1 MKIGI
6 DARFYGPKVGGGGL
20 GRYVEQLV
28 TQLQQID
35 TENRYLLFLKP
46 ENFDDCVIT
55 NPNFEKVKVDIHWYS
70 LKEQL
75 ELGKIIDKE
84 QLDLIHFP
92 HWNIPFNVKT
102 PFVVT
107 VHDLILLEQPNSAHI
122 TTRHPLIFW
131 MKRLGHRFV
140 LRRAL
145 KKAKHVFAVSEYT
158 KLSILNHF
166 TFLNKKD
173 ITVAYNGLTNLEET
187 QQLPST
193 PASKEN
199 TLKINDPYF
208 LYVGN
213 AYPHKNLISLLHAFS
228 FFHQTHPSVRLVLA
242 GRQDA
247 FYERLKNEIE
257 ELDIP
262 KDIVHFV
269 MNPSDGELKT
279 LYQNATL
286 YLFPSL
292 IEGFGLPPL
301 EAMQEGTP
309 VAAAESSCLPEIL
322 GDAARYFAPYDI
334 EEMVEVMEDLFEN
347 EDKRK
352 ALIEK
357 GFERIKL
364 YSWKEMT
371 KTIHAIYGKQ

>member
-35 TENRYLLFLKP
+35 TENRYVLFLKP

-55 NPNFEKVKVDIHWYS
+55 NPNFEKRKVDIHWYT

-75 ELGKIIDKE
+75 QLGKLIDAE
-84 QLDLIHFP
+84 GLDLVHFP
-92 HWNIPFNVKT
+92 HWNVPCNIKT

-107 VHDLILLEQPNSAHI
+107 IHDLILLEQPKSAHV
-122 TTRHPLIFW
+122 TTRHPLVFW
-131 MKRLGHRFV
+131 LKRLGHRIV
-140 LRRAL
+140 LRNAL
-145 KKAKHVFAVSEYT
+145 KKAKHIISVSEYT
-158 KLSILNHF
+158 KLSTLNHF
-166 TFLNKKD
+166 SFLHKDD
-173 ITVAYNGLTNLEET
+173 ITVAYNGLTELRAEKDT
-187 QQLPST
+187 QLPKSIE
-193 PASKEN
+193 S
-199 TLKINDPYF
+199 PYF

-228 FFHQTHPSVRLVLA
+228 FFHQTHPEVNLVLA

-247 FYERLKNEIE
+247 FYDRLKNEIE

-269 MNPSDGELKT
+269 MDPSDSDLKT
-279 LYQNATL
+279 LYKNATL

-322 GDAARYFAPYDI
+322 GDAARFFAPYDI
-334 EEMVEVMEDLFEN
+334 EEMVAVMEDLLEN
-347 EDKRK
+347 KDKRE

-357 GFERIKL
+357 GFKRITR
-364 YSWKEMT
+364 YSWEEMAR
-371 KTIHAIYGKQ
+371 TIHAIYGKK